1 MLCSPRDEL
10 SPHLDYAANYHLHVD
25 YDADYARFGR
35 GEKQLATLAT
45 VSNPPPEAT
54 GGGFFLLPRQ

>member
-1 MLCSPRDEL
+1 MLCSPRDEFSL
-10 SPHLDYAANYHLHVD
+10 DPDYAANYHLHVD

-35 GEKQLATLAT
+35 GEKQLAPIAK

-54 GGGFFLLPRQ
+54 GGGFFL